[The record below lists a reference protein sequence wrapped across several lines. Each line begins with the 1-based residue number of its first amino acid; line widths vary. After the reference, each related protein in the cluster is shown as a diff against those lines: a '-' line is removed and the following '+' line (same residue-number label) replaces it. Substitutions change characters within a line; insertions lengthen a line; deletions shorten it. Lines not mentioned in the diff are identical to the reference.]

1 MKWKWIQQTGF
12 LTMMNN
18 HDAPGTVVIRDEIGG
33 EVTTLRL
40 KQLDPNQG
48 EQQLG
53 IIMPLDG
60 NFKQEK
66 LARWQ

>member
-1 MKWKWIQQTGF
+1 
-12 LTMMNN
+12 MMNN

-33 EVTTLRL
+33 EVTTLCL